1 MFNYEVMAAKK
12 PTFKLVLL
20 GEVGVGKTSL
30 FLRLKDGTFLEDAHA
45 SIGVDCCETAVSVEG
60 EEVRI
65 PLGGKKTVSN
75 WPGSIHWSEK
85 LRGHRRLVG
94 IRKKKTAIYKKVTI
108 IPPQPLL
115 GEHLCVWDTA
125 GVERFRT
132 LTQGY
137 YRHADAVLLQLLC
150 VWDTAGVERFRT
162 LTQGY
167 YRHADALCVWDTAGV
182 ERFRTLT
189 QGYYRHADTQAGV
202 LLLPYC
208 SLQLLCVWDTAGV
221 ERFRTLTQGYYRHAD
236 AVLLVYSL
244 PDSATLR
251 MLTSWVREVNDRT
264 VMSNTPVLKIIVGN
278 KSDLE
283 HRTSEQAAAELAAA
297 FGCELVLQVSARTGE
312 GMEEALQVI
321 AGKLLARSRERKR
334 SHLASPASDD
344 VSPLTLGRRDTTE
357 RRNTSRCC

>member
-1 MFNYEVMAAKK
+1 MAAKK

-30 FLRLKDGTFLEDAHA
+30 FLRLKDGIFLEDSHA

-65 PLGGKKTVSN
+65 RSP
-75 WPGSIHWSEK
+75 P
-85 LRGHRRLVG
+85 R
-94 IRKKKTAIYKKVTI
+94 TI
-108 IPPQPLL
+108 A
-115 GEHLCVWDTA
+115 DKA
-125 GVERFRT
+125 G
-132 LTQGY
+132 
-137 YRHADAVLLQLLC
+137 
-150 VWDTAGVERFRT
+150 
-162 LTQGY
+162 
-167 YRHADALCVWDTAGV
+167 
-182 ERFRTLT
+182 
-189 QGYYRHADTQAGV
+189 TQATSKT
-202 LLLPYC
+202 LLLVTLC
-208 SLQLLCVWDTAGV
+208 SWLCVWDTAGV

-312 GMEEALQVI
+312 NTWGSYRCPLEQVRTPGGTTGEGMKEALQVI

-334 SHLASPASDD
+334 SHLTSPASDD
-344 VSPLTLGRRDTTE
+344 VSPLTETTDVTLLLTTEKRQRHDRRQDAAGDREMTETRQRDDRETTETRQTSRCCWRQRNDRDTTE
-357 RRNTSRCC
+357 RRQRDDRETTDVTGHGT